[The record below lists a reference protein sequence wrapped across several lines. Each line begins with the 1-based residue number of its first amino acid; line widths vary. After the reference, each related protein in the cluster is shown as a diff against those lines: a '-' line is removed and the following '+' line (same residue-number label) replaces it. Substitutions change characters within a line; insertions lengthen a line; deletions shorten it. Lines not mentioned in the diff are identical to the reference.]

1 MRGSRLFV
9 VQMPTQKIP
18 VDNKH
23 SLQILQME
31 PKGLPSN
38 SSNQQL
44 MSGDESDNSVG
55 YAGDSVPPSPQE
67 RQTVSRKEWITVAVL
82 CFVNLINYM
91 DRFTVAGKFLIF

>member
-1 MRGSRLFV
+1 
-9 VQMPTQKIP
+9 MPTQKIP
-18 VDNKH
+18 VENKH

-55 YAGDSVPPSPQE
+55 YSGDTAPPSPQV
-67 RQTVSRKEWITVAVL
+67 RRPISRTEWITVAIL

-91 DRFTVAGKFLIF
+91 DRFTVAGK